1 MKKSNKVL
9 GAIIGAIY
17 VAVGGGWLISMA
29 SQYKL
34 LKGGFAAIYEVLY
47 FVPSI
52 LMLIIAGIEIYRM
65 VKGKYKVLDAALYL
79 ILPVVMFI
87 AAMLLSGSIVDENG
101 AYHVTIVASVALM
114 HLVKSLA
121 AIGAGLAALILAVI
135 KVKTEK

>member
-9 GAIIGAIY
+9 GAIIAAIY
-17 VAVGGGWLISMA
+17 VVVGVGWLISML

-34 LKGGFAAIYEVLY
+34 VKGIFSPVTETLY
-47 FVPSI
+47 FVPSV

-65 VKGKYKVLDAALYL
+65 VKGKYKVLDAVLYL

-87 AAMLLSGSIVDENG
+87 AAMLLSGGIVDETG
-101 AYHVTIVASVALM
+101 GYEITIVASVAVF
-114 HLVKSLA
+114 HFVKSLV
-121 AIGAGLAALILAVI
+121 AIGAGLIALILAAI